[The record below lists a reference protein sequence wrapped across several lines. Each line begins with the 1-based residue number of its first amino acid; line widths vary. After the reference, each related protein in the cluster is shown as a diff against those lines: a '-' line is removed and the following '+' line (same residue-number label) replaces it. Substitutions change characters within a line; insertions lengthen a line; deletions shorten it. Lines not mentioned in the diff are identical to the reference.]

1 MVVMIKTIWSTIA
14 HTEHTASMSSTQIAA
29 AAAAAVL
36 LTITTTNTS
45 LHFNSLTNSIVF
57 MQQHK
62 SYFSADME
70 NSVIYCRNR
79 IFFVR
84 CFVVEITE
92 SLAVLLSVS

>member
-29 AAAAAVL
+29 AATAAL
-36 LTITTTNTS
+36 LTITTTNTP

-70 NSVIYCRNR
+70 SSVICCRNR